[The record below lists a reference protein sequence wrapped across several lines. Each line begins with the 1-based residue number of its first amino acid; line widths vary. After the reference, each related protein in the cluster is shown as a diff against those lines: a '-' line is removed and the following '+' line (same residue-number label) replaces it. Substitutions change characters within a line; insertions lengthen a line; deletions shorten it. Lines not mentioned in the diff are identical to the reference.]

1 MTVCGMGNFLWIGA
15 QECAQSNQA
24 AAPPAAGRFRPVIV
38 EATTALPQD
47 TDADTAVI
55 GVLEDEKIHHDI
67 DGVLNGLVSAG
78 EAKAKHRHLAVAHAG
93 GKRWVL
99 VGLGAREDLDA
110 EKVRIA
116 AAAALG
122 RAREL
127 GAVRLCWEVPH
138 KVGPEIG
145 AAIVEGT
152 VLTGYRFD
160 RFKGKPPEEPGG
172 VQALVVSAHDD
183 LTAVVGEAEIVA
195 RAVNAARNLQNTPA
209 NEMAPRHLADTA
221 RVLGELDGVTVEV
234 EGRDGIE
241 RLGMG
246 AFAAV
251 ARGSDEEPALITL
264 RYDGVGADGRGSVGS
279 PVLGL
284 VGKAVTFDT
293 GGISI
298 KNANRM
304 FEMKFDMSGGAAV
317 LSAIEAIAEL
327 ALPVRVVAV
336 VGATENMP
344 SGHAIKPGD
353 VVTAASG
360 TTIEVI
366 NTDAEGRLVL
376 ADCLT
381 HAVNHGAERLV
392 DIATLT
398 GSIITALGHTH
409 AGLFASDDDWA
420 AQVEAAATAT
430 GELVWRLPLHA
441 DYAKA
446 LDSATADLI
455 NVNETRKAGSIVAAQ
470 FLQRFTDGKPWAHLD
485 IAGTAWGAGKPYA
498 SKGGSGWGV
507 RLLVELARSMA
518 R

>member
-1 MTVCGMGNFLWIGA
+1 
-15 QECAQSNQA
+15 
-24 AAPPAAGRFRPVIV
+24 VIV
-38 EATTALPQD
+38 ESTTALPQD
-47 TDADTAVI
+47 ADADTVVI
-55 GVLEDEKIHHDI
+55 GVLEAEKVHHDV
-67 DGVLNGLVSAG
+67 DGVLNGLVAAG
-78 EAKAKHRHLAVAHAG
+78 EAKPKHRHLAVGHAG
-93 GKRWVL
+93 GRRWVL
-99 VGLGAREDLDA
+99 VGLGSRDELDG
-110 EKVRIA
+110 ERVRVA
-116 AAAALG
+116 TAAALG

-127 GAVRLCWEVPH
+127 GAKRLCVEVPH
-138 KVGPEIG
+138 KVGAEIA
-145 AAIVEGT
+145 AAIVEAAL
-152 VLTGYRFD
+152 LTSYRFE
-160 RFKGKPPEEPGG
+160 RFKSKPSDDADGL
-172 VQALVVSAHDD
+172 QALVISAHDD
-183 LTAVVGEAEIVA
+183 LTDVVGEAEIVA

-209 NEMAPRHLADTA
+209 NEMTPRHLADAA

-234 EGRDGIE
+234 EDRAGLE

-251 ARGSDEEPALITL
+251 ARGSHEEPALITL
-264 RYDGVGADGRGSVGS
+264 RYDGPGASG

-298 KNANRM
+298 KNANKM
-304 FEMKFDMSGGAAV
+304 SEMKFDMSGGAAV
-317 LSAIEAIAEL
+317 LGAIEAIAEL

-344 SGHAIKPGD
+344 SGHAVKPSD
-353 VVTAASG
+353 VVTAANG

-376 ADCLT
+376 GDCMT
-381 HAVNHGAERLV
+381 HAVNQGAERLV

-398 GSIITALGHTH
+398 GSIIGALGHTH

-420 AQVEAAATAT
+420 AQVVAAAAAT

-446 LDSATADLI
+446 LDSDTADVV

-470 FLQRFTDGKPWAHLD
+470 FLQHFTGEVPWAHLD
-485 IAGTAWGAGKPYA
+485 IAGTAWGAAKPYA
-498 SKGGSGWGV
+498 AKGGSGWGV
-507 RLLVELARSMA
+507 RLFVELARSLA

>member
-1 MTVCGMGNFLWIGA
+1 M
-15 QECAQSNQA
+15 
-24 AAPPAAGRFRPVIV
+24 IV
-38 EATTALPQD
+38 ETTTALPQD
-47 TDADTAVI
+47 ADADTVVI
-55 GVLEDEKIHHDI
+55 GVLEGEPIHHDV

-78 EAKAKHRHLAVAHAG
+78 EAKAKHRHLAVGHAG

-99 VGLGAREDLDA
+99 VGLGRRDQLDG
-110 EKVRIA
+110 ERVRVA
-116 AAAALG
+116 AASALG

-127 GAVRLCWEVPH
+127 GARRLCWEVPH
-138 KVGPEIG
+138 KVGADIA

-152 VLTGYRFD
+152 TLSAYRFD
-160 RFKGKPPEEPGG
+160 RFKGKPPEEPAGLD
-172 VQALVVSAHDD
+172 ALVISAHDD
-183 LTAVVGEAEIVA
+183 LGDVVAKAEIVA
-195 RAVNAARNLQNTPA
+195 RAVNAARDLQNTPP
-209 NEMAPRHLADTA
+209 NEMAPRHLAEAA
-221 RVLGELDGVTVEV
+221 RALGELPGVTVEV
-234 EGRDGIE
+234 EGREGIE

-246 AFAAV
+246 SFACV
-251 ARGSDEEPALITL
+251 ARGSHEEPALITL
-264 RYDGVGADGRGSVGS
+264 RYDGPNPTG

-298 KNANRM
+298 KPANKM

-317 LSAIEAIAEL
+317 LGAIEAIAEL
-327 ALPVRVVAV
+327 RLPVRVVAV

-344 SGHAIKPGD
+344 SGHAVKPGD
-353 VVTAASG
+353 VVTAANG

-381 HAVNHGAERLV
+381 HAIDQGAERLV

-398 GSIITALGHTH
+398 GSIITALGNTH
-409 AGLFASDDDWA
+409 AGLFSGDDDWA
-420 AQVEAAATAT
+420 RQVAAAATAT
-430 GELVWRLPLHA
+430 GEIVWRLPLHA

-446 LDSATADLI
+446 LESETADLM

-470 FLQRFTDGKPWAHLD
+470 FLQRFTGDVPWAHLD
-485 IAGTAWGAGKPYA
+485 IAGTAWGAGKPYTP
-498 SKGGSGWGV
+498 KGGSGWGV
-507 RLLVELARSMA
+507 RLFVELARSLT

>member
-1 MTVCGMGNFLWIGA
+1 M
-15 QECAQSNQA
+15 
-24 AAPPAAGRFRPVIV
+24 IV
-38 EATTALPQD
+38 ESSTALPQD
-47 TDADTAVI
+47 VDADTVVI
-55 GVLEDEKIHHDI
+55 GILEGEQVHHDV
-67 DGVLNGLVSAG
+67 DGVLNGLVTAG
-78 EAKAKHRHLAVAHAG
+78 EAKAEHRHLAVTHAA

-99 VGLGAREDLDA
+99 VGLGTRDELDG
-110 EKVRIA
+110 ERVRIA

-127 GAVRLCWEVPH
+127 GARRLCWEVPH
-138 KVGPEIG
+138 KVGPQI
-145 AAIVEGT
+145 ATAIVEGT
-152 VLTGYRFD
+152 LLCAYRFD
-160 RFKGKPPEEPGG
+160 RYKSSLPDESAGL
-172 VQALVVSAHDD
+172 QALVVSAHDD
-183 LTAVVGEAEIVA
+183 LTDVVGEAEIVA

-209 NEMAPRHLADTA
+209 NEMAPRHLADAA
-221 RVLGELDGVTVEV
+221 RVLGELGGVTVEV
-234 EGRDGIE
+234 EGREGID

-246 AFAAV
+246 SFACV
-251 ARGSDEEPALITL
+251 ARGSHEEPALITL
-264 RYDGVGADGRGSVGS
+264 RYDGVGEGGHSG

-298 KNANRM
+298 KNANKM

-317 LSAIEAIAEL
+317 LGAIEAIAEL
-327 ALPVRVVAV
+327 KLPVRIVAV

-344 SGHAIKPGD
+344 SGHAVKPGD
-353 VVTAASG
+353 VVTAANG

-381 HAVNHGAERLV
+381 HAVNQGAERLV

-398 GSIITALGHTH
+398 GAIISALGNTH
-409 AGLFASDDDWA
+409 AGLFSGDDDWA
-420 AQVEAAATAT
+420 AQVAAAGTAT
-430 GELVWRLPLHA
+430 GETVWRLPLHA

-446 LDSATADLI
+446 LDSETADLM
-455 NVNETRKAGSIVAAQ
+455 NVNETRKAGSSVAAQ
-470 FLQRFTDGKPWAHLD
+470 FLHRFTADVPWAHLD

-498 SKGGSGWGV
+498 PKGGSGWGV
-507 RLLVELARSMA
+507 RLFVELARSMA

>member
-1 MTVCGMGNFLWIGA
+1 MTVWGMGNSLWIDA
-15 QECAQSNQA
+15 TAEMPQSNEA
-24 AAPPAAGRFRPVIV
+24 ARRCVAGRLRHVIV

-55 GVLEDEKIHHDI
+55 GVLEDEKIHHDV

-78 EAKAKHRHLAVAHAG
+78 EAKAKHRHLAVTHAG

-99 VGLGAREDLDA
+99 VGLGKRDELDG
-110 EKVRIA
+110 ERIRLA

-127 GAVRLCWEVPH
+127 GARRLCWEVPH
-138 KVGPEIG
+138 KVGPEIA

-160 RFKGKPPEEPGG
+160 RFKAKPAEERAG
-172 VQALVVSAHDD
+172 VDALVVSAHDD
-183 LTAVVGEAEIVA
+183 LATVVGEAEIVA

-209 NEMAPRHLADTA
+209 NEMAPRHLADAA
-221 RVLGELDGVTVEV
+221 RVLGELAGVSVEV
-234 EGRDGIE
+234 EGRAGIE

-264 RYDGVGADGRGSVGS
+264 RYDGPDAAG

-298 KNANRM
+298 KNANKM

-317 LSAIEAIAEL
+317 LGAIEAIAEL
-327 ALPVRVVAV
+327 RLPVRVVAV

-344 SGHAIKPGD
+344 SGHAVKPGD
-353 VVTAASG
+353 VVTAANG

-381 HAVNHGAERLV
+381 HAVNLGAERLV

-398 GSIITALGHTH
+398 GAIISALGNTH
-409 AGLFASDDDWA
+409 AGLFSADDEWA
-420 AQVEAAATAT
+420 AQVADAGAAT
-430 GELVWRLPLHA
+430 GEIVWRLPLHA

-446 LDSATADLI
+446 LESDTADVM
-455 NVNETRKAGSIVAAQ
+455 NVNETRKAGSSVAAQ
-470 FLQRFTDGKPWAHLD
+470 FLERFTDGRPWAHLD
-485 IAGTAWGAGKPYA
+485 IAGTAWGAGRPYA
-498 SKGGSGWGV
+498 AKGGSGWGV
-507 RLLVELARSMA
+507 RLFVELARSLT

>member
-1 MTVCGMGNFLWIGA
+1 
-15 QECAQSNQA
+15 
-24 AAPPAAGRFRPVIV
+24 VIV
-38 EATTALPQD
+38 SATTQLPAD
-47 TDADTAVI
+47 ADADTVVL
-55 GVLEDEKIHHDI
+55 GVLKDEPVHHDV
-67 DGVLNGLVSAG
+67 DGVLNGLIAAG
-78 EAKAKHRHLAVAHAG
+78 EARAKHRHLAVAHAG
-93 GKRWVL
+93 GKRWIL
-99 VGLGAREDLDA
+99 VGLGARDELDG
-110 EKVRIA
+110 ERVRVA
-116 AAAALG
+116 AASAYG

-127 GAVRLCWEVPH
+127 GARRVCWEVPH
-138 KVGPEIG
+138 KVGPEIA

-160 RFKGKPPEEPGG
+160 RFKGKPPEEPTGLE
-172 VQALVVSAHDD
+172 ALVVSAHDD
-183 LTAVVGEAEIVA
+183 LETVVAEAEIVA

-209 NEMAPRHLADTA
+209 NEMTPRHLADAA
-221 RVLGELDGVTVEV
+221 RVLAELDGVTVEV
-234 EGRDGIE
+234 EDREGLA

-246 AFAAV
+246 AFASIAQ
-251 ARGSDEEPALITL
+251 GSYEVPALITL
-264 RYDGVGADGRGSVGS
+264 RYEGVGGDGHPRG

-298 KNANRM
+298 KNANKM
-304 FEMKFDMSGGAAV
+304 SDMKMDMSGGAAV
-317 LSAIEAIAEL
+317 LGAIEAIAEL
-327 ALPVRVVAV
+327 KLPVRVVAV

-344 SGHAIKPGD
+344 SGNAVKPGD
-353 VVTAASG
+353 VVTAANG

-381 HAVNHGAERLV
+381 HAVDLGAERLV

-398 GSIITALGHTH
+398 GAIISALGNTH
-409 AGLFASDDDWA
+409 AGLFSGDDDWA
-420 AQVEAAATAT
+420 EQVAAAGTAT

-446 LDSATADLI
+446 LDSDTADVM
-455 NVNETRKAGSIVAAQ
+455 NVNETRKAGSIVAAH
-470 FLQRFTDGKPWAHLD
+470 FLQRFTSDVPWAHLD

-498 SKGGSGWGV
+498 PKGGSGWGV
-507 RLLVELARSMA
+507 RLFVELARSLA